1 MTNQEI
7 MFVLKQNSSSRIKNF
22 IKENPKGFSFFCL
35 NFSNLLNLLYGLI
48 AGKKGIYETIG
59 VVTKVTL

>member
-35 NFSNLLNLLYGLI
+35 NFLNLLYGLI

-59 VVTKVTL
+59 VLTKVTL